1 MVWSIVTKFY
11 GNLLM
16 LRTRVI
22 PVLLLKGKGL
32 VKTVK
37 FDKPRYIG
45 DPINAIRIFNEKE
58 TDELVFLDI
67 EAGKKRQKPDFDL
80 IEKIASECFMPLG
93 YGGGISNLED
103 IKRLFSIGVEKVV
116 INTHALIDLELITK
130 ASEIYGSQSIVV
142 SVDVQKNFWGNYRVY
157 SHSNQ
162 KHSRKDLFSYLREA
176 QTTGAGEIF
185 LNAVDQDGTMH
196 GYDTDLIRQVAAFV
210 QVPLVVCGGAGKL
223 ADFREAVCAGAS
235 GVAAG
240 SLFVYH
246 GPLNA
251 VLINYPSQKELKFLL
266 Q

>member
-1 MVWSIVTKFY
+1 
-11 GNLLM
+11 M

-45 DPINAIRIFNEKE
+45 DPINTVRIFNEKE

-67 EAGKKRQKPDFDL
+67 EAGKKGQKPDFEL
-80 IEKIASECFMPLG
+80 IRNIASECFMPLG

-103 IKRLFSIGVEKVV
+103 ISRLFSIGVEKVV
-116 INTHALIDLELITK
+116 INTAALMDLELVAK
-130 ASEIYGSQSIVV
+130 ASGVYGSQSIVV
-142 SVDVQKNFWGNYRVY
+142 GVDVKKNLWGNYQVY

-162 KHSRKDLFSYLREA
+162 NHRRNDLLSYLQEA
-176 QTTGAGEIF
+176 QAAGAGEIF
-185 LNAVDQDGTMH
+185 LNAVDRDGMMQ
-196 GYDTDLIRQVAAFV
+196 GYDISLIRRVAAV
-210 QVPLVVCGGAGKL
+210 LQVPLLVCGGAGKL
-223 ADFREAVCAGAS
+223 ADFSEAVSAGAS

-246 GPLNA
+246 GPLKA
-251 VLINYPSQKELKFLL
+251 VLINYPSQKELKSLL
-266 Q
+266 S